1 MPVHRMSPQRRT
13 ALLSVFAAGVLVV
26 LKLVTG
32 LLTGSLGLV
41 AEAGHS
47 GTDLVAALLT
57 FLAVG
62 VASRAPDDD
71 HPFGHG
77 KAEHLAAMTE
87 ALFLVLVSVF
97 IGYFAIAR
105 LVNGDAD
112 AVNPSFAA
120 IGVILVVIAIDALR
134 ATTSLRASREY
145 NSAALASNALH
156 FGSDLVGSLAVLL
169 GLILARA
176 GFPEGDPIAALLVAA
191 IVISAALRLIRGN
204 VDVLMDRSPEE
215 ADLLVRGAIAEAEPT
230 IAVERVRVR
239 EAAGRHFVEVTVGVK
254 ADAALGQGHA
264 VADAVE
270 DAVHDALPESD
281 VVVHVEPRAHAGDL
295 RERVTGAALT
305 VRGVR
310 EVHNVSLARVGDRQ
324 ELSLHLKLPA
334 DITLEAAHAAATAV
348 EESIRAA
355 VPEVDLVHSHIE
367 PLSEPHEG
375 GRAIGTDAAAAHDHI
390 RAIAEER
397 LGMPPR
403 DVQLRSG
410 DGGLIA
416 FVTIALPGGER
427 LSAAHE
433 IAMQVERDVLAA
445 LPGVA
450 DVVVHTEPH

>member
-1 MPVHRMSPQRRT
+1 MSPQQRT

-41 AEAGHS
+41 AEAMHS

-57 FLAVG
+57 FFALG
-62 VASRAPDDD
+62 VAVRAPDKD

-87 ALFLVLVSVF
+87 ALFLILVSVF
-97 IGYFAIAR
+97 IGYLSVSR
-105 LVNGDAD
+105 LVSGGDHGL
-112 AVNPSFAA
+112 NPSLAA
-120 IGVILVVIAIDALR
+120 VGVILVVIVIDAMR
-134 ATTSLRASREY
+134 ATTSLRASRKY
-145 NSAALASNALH
+145 HSAALASNALH
-156 FGSDLVGSLAVLL
+156 FGSDLAGSVAVLI
-169 GLILARA
+169 GLLLARA
-176 GFPEGDPIAALLVAA
+176 GFPEADPIAALLVAGL
-191 IVISAALRLIRGN
+191 VISAAVRLIRSN

-215 ADLLVRGAIAEAEPT
+215 ADLVVRGAIAEAEPT
-230 IAVERVRVR
+230 IDVERVRVR

-270 DAVHDALPESD
+270 EAVHDALPDSD
-281 VVVHVEPRAHAGDL
+281 VVVHVEPRTHTGDL

-310 EVHNVSLARVGDRQ
+310 EVHNVSVARVGDRQ
-324 ELSLHLKLPA
+324 ELSLHLKLPR
-334 DITLEAAHAAATAV
+334 DISLEEAHAAATAV
-348 EESIRAA
+348 EEAIRSA

-375 GRAIGTDAAAAHDHI
+375 GRAIGTDAAAAHDRI
-390 RAIAEER
+390 RAIVEER
-397 LGMPPR
+397 LGQAPR

-410 DGGLIA
+410 DNGLIA
-416 FVTIALPGGER
+416 FVTIALPAGEP
-427 LSAAHE
+427 LSTAHE

-445 LPGVA
+445 LPGVEE
-450 DVVVHTEPH
+450 VVVHTEPH